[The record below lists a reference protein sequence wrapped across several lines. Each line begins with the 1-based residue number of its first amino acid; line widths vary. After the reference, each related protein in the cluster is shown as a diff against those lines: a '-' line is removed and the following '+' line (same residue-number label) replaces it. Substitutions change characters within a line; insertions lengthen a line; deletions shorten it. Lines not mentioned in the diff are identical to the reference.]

1 MNLSSHYAIMS
12 IKYLLGSLLAL
23 PLLPLLYIQGKRIRA
38 SVPELPEAIEPA
50 GAIKNQGQPKLNLL
64 CLGESTM
71 AGVGVKFHEEGFVG
85 TMAKELA
92 VLRNTEVHWH
102 VYARSG
108 YTAERVTR
116 KLVPKLKEET
126 PDIIVIGLGGND
138 AFTLNR
144 PWKWRQQME
153 QLIDALQAQFQEV
166 PIFLTNMPPIK
177 EFPAFT
183 KPIKLIIGNLVEI
196 LGQELTKI
204 ANKKHLVYYNSEIIT
219 LKGWTKKWQVDG
231 TANDFFSDGV
241 HPSKLTYQVWAK
253 DMVQFIDERLNY

>member
-1 MNLSSHYAIMS
+1 MS
-12 IKYLLGSLLAL
+12 LRYLLGSLVAL
-23 PLLPLLYIQGKRIRA
+23 PLLPMLYFQGKRIRA
-38 SVPELPEAIEPA
+38 SVPELPEAIEPQ
-50 GAIKNQGQPKLNLL
+50 GIITNQGKTKLNLV

-71 AGVGVKFHEEGFVG
+71 AGVGVKFHQEGFVG

-92 VLRNTEVHWH
+92 VLQDAEVYWR

-108 YTAERVTR
+108 YTAERVAQ
-116 KLVPKLKEET
+116 KLVPKLSEEK
-126 PDIIVIGLGGND
+126 PDLIVIGLGGND

-144 PWKWRQQME
+144 PWKWRRQME
-153 QLIDALQAQFQEV
+153 NLIEQLQRQFQDI

-183 KPIKLIIGNLVEI
+183 KLIKFVIGNLVEI

-204 ANKKHLVYYNSEIIT
+204 AHQKHLVYYNAEIIT
-219 LKGWTKKWQVDG
+219 IKSWTKKWKVDRPV
-231 TANDFFSDGV
+231 NDFFSDGV

-253 DMVQFIDERLNY
+253 DMAGFINEKIDC

>member
-1 MNLSSHYAIMS
+1 MS
-12 IKYLLGSLLAL
+12 IKYLLGSLVSL
-23 PLLPLLYIQGKRIRA
+23 PLLPLLYFQGKRIRA
-38 SVPELPEAIEPA
+38 SMPELPEAVEPE
-50 GAIKNQGQPKLNLL
+50 GIIVKEGKTRLNLL

-71 AGVGVKFHEEGFVG
+71 AGVGVKYHREGFVG

-92 VLRNTEVHWH
+92 KLKDAEVHWR
-102 VYARSG
+102 VYAKSG

-116 KLVPKLKEET
+116 KILTKLQEET
-126 PDIIVIGLGGND
+126 PDLIVIGLGGND

-153 QLIDALQAQFQEV
+153 ELIEQLQKQFKNV

-183 KPIKLIIGNLVEI
+183 KPIKFVIGNLVEI
-196 LGQELTKI
+196 LGQELTKL
-204 ANKKHLVYYNSEIIT
+204 AKQKHLVYYNSEIIS
-219 LKGWTKKWQVDG
+219 LKSWTKKWEVQG
-231 TANDFFSDGV
+231 STNDFFSDGV

-253 DMVQFIDERLNY
+253 DMAGFIDEHFSV